1 MARKRLRS
9 VLPRRLSTDLLLR
22 SVPGLNRAKKFL
34 LASAGPLAW
43 ASALIGL
50 TIGVYNAP
58 VIRAQSPNPG
68 PSQPAPEFDAA
79 SIKPWTL
86 STGGGGSR
94 SGGGLPPPG
103 GGHLQFTPGRV
114 ITPLTGV
121 TVKRIIIEAYG
132 LGNYQIS
139 GGPEWIDSATF
150 KLEAVSAQSSADEN
164 QLRLM
169 LRSLLSKRFHFEMHH
184 DTQEMPV
191 YALTVG
197 RSGPKFKEWKADDQ
211 AAARA
216 TVEAE
221 WAKGANDVT
230 IEPMRSFVQRMNDDR
245 TNLHPRMTGI
255 DRPVLNKTD
264 LEGTYIFALRL
275 TPEEEYKTTVE
286 SQLGLKFQPQKA
298 PVGALIIDRIEKPD
312 PN

>member
-1 MARKRLRS
+1 MRPGIDRM
-9 VLPRRLSTDLLLR
+9 LR

-34 LASAGPLAW
+34 LANAGPLAL

-50 TIGVYNAP
+50 TIGACNAP
-58 VIRAQSPNPG
+58 VIRAQSPHPG

-79 SIKPWTL
+79 SIKPWTPN
-86 STGGGGSR
+86 TGGGGSR

-114 ITPLTGV
+114 TTPSTGV
-121 TVKRIIIEAYG
+121 TVKRIIIEAYR
-132 LGNYQIS
+132 LDNYQIS
-139 GGPEWIDSATF
+139 GGPEWIDSAMF
-150 KLEAVSAQSSADEN
+150 KLEAVSAQPSADDN

-169 LRSLLSKRFHFEMHH
+169 LRSLLSKRFHFEMHY
-184 DTQEMPV
+184 DTQEMQV

-197 RSGPKFKEWKADDQ
+197 RIGPGLKEWKSDDE

-221 WAKGANDVT
+221 YAKGANDVT

-275 TPEEEYKTTVE
+275 TPDEEYKTTVE